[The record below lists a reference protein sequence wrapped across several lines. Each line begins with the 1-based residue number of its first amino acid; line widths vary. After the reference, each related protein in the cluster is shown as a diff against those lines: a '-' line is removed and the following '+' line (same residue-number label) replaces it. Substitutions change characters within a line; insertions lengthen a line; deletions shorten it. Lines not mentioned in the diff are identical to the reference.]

1 MTDYQTIMNAVSS
14 FFAAVDRCD
23 WDAVRGLMTESFRVD
38 YSSYTGDPASDVT
51 PEQLTGAWAELMPWF
66 DAAHHQIG
74 NQIVE
79 IDGDGAVFEGH
90 GMATHFIADA
100 PGGDLEFIVGTYRI
114 MLVRSADAWR
124 LSGMTFN
131 FQYKSGNADLD
142 KEARRRAE
150 AA

>member
-1 MTDYQTIMNAVSS
+1 MTDYHQIMNTVSR
-14 FFAAVDRCD
+14 FYAAVDRCD
-23 WDAVRGLMTESFRVD
+23 WDAVRALMTGSFRVD
-38 YSSYTGDPASDVT
+38 YSSYTGDPAADVT
-51 PEQLTGAWAELMPWF
+51 PEQLTGVWAQLMPWF

-79 IDGDGAVFEGH
+79 IDGNSAEFACH
-90 GMATHFIADA
+90 GTATHFIADA

-114 MLVRSADAWR
+114 TLVRSVGAWR

-131 FQYKSGNADLD
+131 FKYKSGNADLD
-142 KEARRRAE
+142 KEAKRRAE